1 MINCSQTE
9 VEMYLTFGI
18 QILLCLLMLVIEVYV
33 FISAVRNSDSKEMFL
48 IIALFS
54 V

>member
-1 MINCSQTE
+1 
-9 VEMYLTFGI
+9 MYLTLGVE
-18 QILLCLLMLVIEVYV
+18 ILLCLLMLVIEVYV
-33 FISAVRNSDSKEMFL
+33 IVKAVRNSDSKEMIL